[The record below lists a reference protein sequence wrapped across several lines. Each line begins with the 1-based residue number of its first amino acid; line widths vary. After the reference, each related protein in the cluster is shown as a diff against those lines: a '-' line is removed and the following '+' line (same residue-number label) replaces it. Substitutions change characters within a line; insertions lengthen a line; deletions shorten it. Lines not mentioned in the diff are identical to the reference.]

1 MFVADI
7 KKAGI
12 EFQLRKKTSHFYSSN
27 GKKIIVLLLSL
38 KSPDIESLENKTIK
52 IFKLEILRKLI
63 FSTGNVDPI
72 NFRVFPDL
80 KEINDSSLIFPRK
93 SYK

>member
-7 KKAGI
+7 KKTGI
-12 EFQLRKKTSHFYSSN
+12 EFQLREKTSHFYCSN

-38 KSPDIESLENKTIK
+38 KSPDIESLENKQSRYSNSK
-52 IFKLEILRKLI
+52 KVRKWI

-80 KEINDSSLIFPRK
+80 KEINDS
-93 SYK
+93 